1 MTTAHATP
9 EPIIGDD
16 FDEKSEDF
24 IEEGDWTEERH
35 GILENL
41 SMNEIAAE
49 ILQGQT
55 ANPERYLT
63 PEELR
68 KKIFQTQEAPTTTGR
83 RARMVGA

>member
-16 FDEKSEDF
+16 FDEKGEDF
-24 IEEGDWTEERH
+24 IEEGNWTEERH

-41 SMNEIAAE
+41 SMEEIAAE
-49 ILQGQT
+49 ILHGQT

-68 KKIFQTQEAPTTTGR
+68 KKIFQTQEAPMTTKR
-83 RARMVGA
+83 RVEMAGA